1 MLGAGL
7 LTVGI
12 ILGTYL
18 NKWGYIMENI
28 KVEISVSDL
37 HNSYEYMHKG
47 MIKFLFKSEVSF
59 SFFFVYDNHSTI
71 PLPRHILHA
80 VLLLVEFKQ

>member
-1 MLGAGL
+1 MVWPGMLLNRRIWMLGAGF

-12 ILGTYL
+12 ILGAYL

-47 MIKFLFKSEVSF
+47 MKKITLLGRSRSKFLFL
-59 SFFFVYDNHSTI
+59 FF
-71 PLPRHILHA
+71 L
-80 VLLLVEFKQ
+80 